1 MRVKVRRAPEENKMM
16 NPFAALNVVDDADG
30 TSRNRGRT
38 TTTSSNT
45 AANGGATTT
54 RRRGRRNAET
64 KRAVLLEAALLEAK
78 RNAAHEAMEARETTD
93 VKAAETWGKVGKGS
107 GIKRSE
113 AKKMAAALSA
123 TTTKVKGGKVD
134 ATAADADADDAR
146 NTTTTTTTT
155 VEKKSGV
162 VTDETSTSSS
172 PPPPVVSDVYK
183 HVFEDTGATAWCVDV
198 TDGIDGT
205 VTRMSVTKAV
215 PRMRKVSFKGKT
227 TVVLAEEETTA
238 VVRLWEEETRID
250 RARRAKARRKA
261 AAKQAKEAQEA
272 AVAVASTDES
282 NPPEPVVVVASRPA
296 APPGFERAPMYSPT
310 PPGFSAPTYGA
321 QPAVRYV
328 PIVDPNLEARQRQ
341 LEAQV
346 AMLQAQLAAQ
356 ANVGTAPARRAPPG
370 FEANV
375 ENSSSTGGGKYVPPG
390 RRR

>member
-1 MRVKVRRAPEENKMM
+1 MRVKVRRAPKENKMM

-38 TTTSSNT
+38 TTTTSSSNT

-146 NTTTTTTTT
+146 NTTTTTTT

-261 AAKQAKEAQEA
+261 AAKEAKEAQEA
-272 AVAVASTDES
+272 AVAVASTDE
-282 NPPEPVVVVASRPA
+282 NPPEPVVVASRPA

>member
-1 MRVKVRRAPEENKMM
+1 MKM
-16 NPFAALNVVDDADG
+16 NPFAALDVDADDG
-30 TSRNRGRT
+30 ARNRRVR
-38 TTTSSNT
+38 TSSSLSSN
-45 AANGGATTT
+45 ATGDAT

-78 RNAAHEAMEARETTD
+78 RNAAHAAMEARETTNG
-93 VKAAETWGKVGKGS
+93 AGTPTGETWGKVGKGS

-113 AKKMAAALSA
+113 AKKMAAALNS
-123 TTTKVKGGKVD
+123 TRVKDGKVD
-134 ATAADADADDAR
+134 ATAANADANDAR
-146 NTTTTTTTT
+146 NTTTTTTT

-162 VTDETSTSSS
+162 VTDETSTSST
-172 PPPPVVSDVYK
+172 PPPVVSDVYK

-198 TDGIDGT
+198 TDGIDRT

-215 PRMRKVSFKGKT
+215 PRMRKVSFKEKT

-261 AAKQAKEAQEA
+261 AAKEAKEAQEA
-272 AVAVASTDES
+272 QEAQEAVAVSSTTQTVVDE
-282 NPPEPVVVVASRPA
+282 NPPEPVVVPSRPA

-310 PPGFSAPTYGA
+310 PPGFSKPAYGA

-356 ANVGTAPARRAPPG
+356 ANVGAAPARRAPPG

>member
-1 MRVKVRRAPEENKMM
+1 MM

-38 TTTSSNT
+38 TLSSMSSSST
-45 AANGGATTT
+45 AANNGAT

-78 RNAAHEAMEARETTD
+78 RNAAHEAMEARETTET
-93 VKAAETWGKVGKGS
+93 AETWGKVGKGS

-134 ATAADADADDAR
+134 ATAANADADDAR
-146 NTTTTTTTT
+146 NTTTTT

-162 VTDETSTSSS
+162 VTDETSSSSSSS

-261 AAKQAKEAQEA
+261 AAKEAKEAQEA
-272 AVAVASTDES
+272 AVAVASTDE
-282 NPPEPVVVVASRPA
+282 NPPEPVVVASRPA

-328 PIVDPNLEARQRQ
+328 PIVDPSLEARQRQ

-370 FEANV
+370 FETNV